1 MYVLGIDIGTGG
13 TRALIIDKS
22 GKVVSSATEEHEPFA
37 SPQIGWA
44 EQKPEDWWRAT
55 GIAVRKAL
63 GNAGLGGITFP
74 QGNMGG
80 MIGIIL
86 GGQFPQGG
94 GTRRGGGGWGRGR
107 GGNSGGRS
115 DYATGKR
122 YLEALAEQ
130 SGGREFEAGTLQNLD
145 AAFSGIAEELR
156 RQYSIGYYPENVG
169 QIGDRK
175 QIRIR
180 VMKPNVVVRAKNSYI
195 VGQTNRAVAGK

>member
-1 MYVLGIDIGTGG
+1 M
-13 TRALIIDKS
+13 
-22 GKVVSSATEEHEPFA
+22 F
-37 SPQIGWA
+37 
-44 EQKPEDWWRAT
+44 
-55 GIAVRKAL
+55 
-63 GNAGLGGITFP
+63 
-74 QGNMGG
+74 
-80 MIGIIL
+80 
-86 GGQFPQGG
+86 
-94 GTRRGGGGWGRGR
+94 
-107 GGNSGGRS
+107 
-115 DYATGKR
+115 
-122 YLEALAEQ
+122 LAEQ